1 MIKLKD
7 LMKVIPSNKV
17 IEITYI
23 RKGRPNIIEMAVAE
37 DVKFRN
43 QYIVE
48 KVDSS
53 LAFETIL
60 KIQVRE
66 RHKRW
71 V

>member
-7 LMKVIPSNKV
+7 LMKVIPPNKV
-17 IEITYI
+17 IEITYN
-23 RKGRPNIIEMAVAE
+23 RKDKPNIVEMAVAE
-37 DVKFRN
+37 DVKLRN

-66 RHKRW
+66 RRKRW
-71 V
+71 F

>member
-1 MIKLKD
+1 MKLKE
-7 LMKVIPSNKV
+7 LMKVIPPNRV

-23 RKGRPNIIEMAVAE
+23 RKGRPNIIEMVVGE
-37 DVKFRN
+37 DVKYSN

-60 KIQVRE
+60 KIKVRE
-66 RHKRW
+66 RNRKK
-71 V
+71 

>member
-7 LMKVIPSNKV
+7 LMKVISPNRV

-23 RKGRPNIIEMAVAE
+23 RKGRPNIIEMTVAE

-66 RHKRW
+66 KRR
-71 V
+71 

>member
-7 LMKVIPSNKV
+7 LMKVIPPNRV

-23 RKGRPNIIEMAVAE
+23 RKGRPNIIEMTVAE
-37 DVKFRN
+37 DVRYRN

-48 KVDSS
+48 KVDS
-53 LAFETIL
+53 FETIL

-66 RHKRW
+66 KRR
-71 V
+71 

>member
-7 LMKVIPSNKV
+7 LMKVIPTNRV

-23 RKGRPNIIEMAVAE
+23 RNGRPNIIEMVVAE
-37 DVKFRN
+37 DIKFRN

-66 RHKRW
+66 RRKR
-71 V
+71 

>member
-7 LMKVIPSNKV
+7 LMKVIPPNKV
-17 IEITYI
+17 IEITYN
-23 RKGRPNIIEMAVAE
+23 RKGKPNVVEMAVAE
-37 DVKFRN
+37 DVKYRN

-66 RHKRW
+66 RRRK
-71 V
+71 

>member
-7 LMKVIPSNKV
+7 LMKVIPPNKV
-17 IEITYI
+17 IEITYN
-23 RKGRPNIIEMAVAE
+23 RKGKPNVVEMAVAE
-37 DVKFRN
+37 DVKYRN

-60 KIQVRE
+60 TIQVRE
-66 RHKRW
+66 RRRKW
-71 V
+71 F

>member
-7 LMKVIPSNKV
+7 LMKVIPPNKV
-17 IEITYI
+17 IEITYN
-23 RKGRPNIIEMAVAE
+23 RKDKPNIVEMAVAE
-37 DVKFRN
+37 DVRYRN

-60 KIQVRE
+60 KIKVRE
-66 RHKRW
+66 RRRK
-71 V
+71 

>member
-7 LMKVIPSNKV
+7 LMKVIPPNKV
-17 IEITYI
+17 IEITYN
-23 RKGRPNIIEMAVAE
+23 RKDKPNIVEMAVAE
-37 DVKFRN
+37 DVKLRN

-66 RHKRW
+66 RRKR
-71 V
+71 

>member
-7 LMKVIPSNKV
+7 LMRVIPPNKV

-23 RKGRPNIIEMAVAE
+23 RKGRPNIIEMTVAE
-37 DVKFRN
+37 DVRFRN

-66 RHKRW
+66 KRRKS
-71 V
+71 

>member
-7 LMKVIPSNKV
+7 LMKVIPPNKV
-17 IEITYI
+17 IEITYN
-23 RKGRPNIIEMAVAE
+23 RKDKPNIVEMAVAE
-37 DVKFRN
+37 DVRYRN

-60 KIQVRE
+60 KIKVRE
-66 RHKRW
+66 RRRKW
-71 V
+71 F

>member
-1 MIKLKD
+1 MKLKE

-23 RKGRPNIIEMAVAE
+23 RKGRPNIIEMVVAE
-37 DVKFRN
+37 DVKYSN
-43 QYIVE
+43 QYIVT

-60 KIQVRE
+60 KIKVRE
-66 RHKRW
+66 RRRK
-71 V
+71 

>member
-7 LMKVIPSNKV
+7 LMKVIPANKV
-17 IEITYI
+17 IEITYN
-23 RKGRPNIIEMAVAE
+23 RKGKPNIVEMAVAE
-37 DVKFRN
+37 DVRYRN

-66 RHKRW
+66 RRKR
-71 V
+71 

>member
-7 LMKVIPSNKV
+7 LMKVIPPNKV
-17 IEITYI
+17 IEITYN
-23 RKGRPNIIEMAVAE
+23 RKGKPNIVEMSATE
-37 DVKFRN
+37 DVRFRN

-66 RHKRW
+66 KRR
-71 V
+71 

>member
-7 LMKVIPSNKV
+7 LMKVIPPNRV

-37 DVKFRN
+37 DVRFRN

-48 KVDSS
+48 KVSTFQS
-53 LAFETIL
+53 IL
-60 KIQVRE
+60 KIKVKE
-66 RHKRW
+66 RRKR
-71 V
+71 

>member
-1 MIKLKD
+1 MVKLKD
-7 LMKVIPSNKV
+7 LMKVIPPNKV
-17 IEITYI
+17 IEITYN
-23 RKGRPNIIEMAVAE
+23 RKDKPNIVEMAVAE
-37 DVKFRN
+37 DVRFRN

-66 RHKRW
+66 RRKR
-71 V
+71 

>member
-1 MIKLKD
+1 MKLKD
-7 LMKVIPSNKV
+7 LMKVIPPNRV

-48 KVDSS
+48 EVVPCQS
-53 LAFETIL
+53 IL

-66 RHKRW
+66 RRKR
-71 V
+71 